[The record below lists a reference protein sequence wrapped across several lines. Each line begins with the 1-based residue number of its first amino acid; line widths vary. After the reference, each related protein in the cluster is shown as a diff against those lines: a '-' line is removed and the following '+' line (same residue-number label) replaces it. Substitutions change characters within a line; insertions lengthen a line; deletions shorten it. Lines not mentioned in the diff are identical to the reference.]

1 MFLTLK
7 QDIELR
13 RVLHI
18 GPVMKTCMSSFGQ
31 VLPVNLQC
39 LCLAYSPLCVPFAFT
54 VNVSFTFP
62 KHFISSVSFAVTT
75 VFIFSLILFN
85 ARPKTITSLC
95 NLFCKKIE
103 IGIPIKKLLLQTA
116 STFYILLP

>member
-18 GPVMKTCMSSFGQ
+18 GPVMKPCMSSFGQ
-31 VLPVNLQC
+31 ILPVNLQC
-39 LCLAYSPLCVPFAFT
+39 LCLVYSPLCVPFAFT

-62 KHFISSVSFAVTT
+62 KHFISSVLCSHNSFH
-75 VFIFSLILFN
+75 IFTN
-85 ARPKTITSLC
+85 NVQCEA
-95 NLFCKKIE
+95 
-103 IGIPIKKLLLQTA
+103 
-116 STFYILLP
+116 